1 MTIFVVGIT
10 ITMKKIIL
18 LIALLGCFCF
28 KAEAQ
33 WIFGGGFGF
42 GASSSSNFS
51 LYIAPEVGYRVT
63 NNFTVGGRMSYR
75 SGYNQFGLD
84 PYIRW
89 DMFKP
94 ESPVRILASF
104 HAPMRFASDYFSY
117 GFYFQPGISVG
128 LGGKARLE
136 CHIGAFG
143 WGSVTSGDIRTSS
156 WQATVN
162 SNNVSVG
169 VVFSI

>member
-1 MTIFVVGIT
+1 MRTG
-10 ITMKKIIL
+10 KRIL
-18 LIALLGCFCF
+18 LFVALLGCFCF

-33 WIFGGGFGF
+33 WILGGSLGFGT
-42 GASSSSNFS
+42 SSGSQFS
-51 LYIAPEVGYRVT
+51 LYIAPEVGYHVT

-75 SGYNQFGLD
+75 SGSNQFGLD
-84 PYIRW
+84 PYVRW
-89 DMFKP
+89 DVLKP

-117 GFYFQPGISVG
+117 GFYLQPGISVS
-128 LGGKARLE
+128 LGGNARLE

-143 WGSVTSGDIRTSS
+143 WGAVSSGGYRTSS
-156 WQATVN
+156 WQATVD